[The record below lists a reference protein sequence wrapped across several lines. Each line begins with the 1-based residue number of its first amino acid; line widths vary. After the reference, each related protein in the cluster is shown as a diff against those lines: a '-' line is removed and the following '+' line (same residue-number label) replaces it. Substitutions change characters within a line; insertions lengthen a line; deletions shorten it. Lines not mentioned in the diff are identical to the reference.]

1 MDDFMP
7 DGEFDPEDEGQYFF
21 FSSIFFPR
29 SLIVFISTGIFGL
42 DFRQREW
49 GFQLV
54 CIFTHSPLRRK
65 TDRLLP
71 T

>member
-1 MDDFMP
+1 MP

-42 DFRQREW
+42 DFRQRE
-49 GFQLV
+49 
-54 CIFTHSPLRRK
+54 
-65 TDRLLP
+65 
-71 T
+71 